1 MDPFRDLA
9 ADRSAAAYS
18 PRPLTEGELW
28 TAAALH
34 ELQAAQFR
42 PRAWARFINRA
53 YDRATDTRLGRP
65 ELASQARQWGL
76 IGAGAWLAA
85 CRGAKRVGW
94 ESPPVAAGLIW
105 WTAVYKMLDWH
116 LGMAECG
123 DGVPRKQLSPADGVT
138 LVRFWVVPLVGGAA
152 GSQYGLPV
160 LIALGG
166 ASDWLD
172 GTLARRYGRT
182 RLGRDLDTTADL
194 AFLSATAWAVSASG
208 KLPPVAVR
216 ALATRYAVG
225 ASLSFGAVF
234 GRARRPAIRA
244 RPIGGVLRFGGL
256 VMATAGCRRT
266 GTAILIGGCLV
277 PPISTARELSPA

>member
-1 MDPFRDLA
+1 MDPFRDIGA
-9 ADRSAAAYS
+9 SQAAAAYS
-18 PRPLTEGELW
+18 PRRLTEGELW
-28 TAAALH
+28 TATALH
-34 ELQAAQFR
+34 ELRDAQFR
-42 PRAWARFINRA
+42 PRAWARFTIRA
-53 YDRATDTRLGRP
+53 YDRSTDTRLGRP
-65 ELASQARQWGL
+65 GLARQARRWGL

-116 LGMAECG
+116 LGMAESG
-123 DGVPRKQLSPADGVT
+123 DGVPRKQLSPADAVT
-138 LVRFWVVPLVGGAA
+138 LVRFWMVPMVGGAA
-152 GSQYGLPV
+152 GTQYGLPV

-166 ASDWLD
+166 ASDLLD
-172 GTLARRYGRT
+172 GALARRHGRT

-194 AFLSATAWAVSASG
+194 AFLSAAAWAASASG
-208 KLPPVAVR
+208 KLPSVAVR

-225 ASLSFGAVF
+225 VSLSLGAVF

-256 VMATAGCRRT
+256 GLATAGYRRS
-266 GTAILIGGCLV
+266 GTAILIGGCFV